1 VKFKDHF
8 SGQAADYAKYR
19 PDYPQEL
26 FAYLAS
32 LTPARQCAW
41 DCGTGNGQA
50 AVGLAAFFDR
60 VVATDASERQILN
73 ARRNARIDYRVA
85 PAGRS
90 DLASGSLDLITV
102 AQALHW
108 FELDAFYIEAK
119 RVLKPQG
126 VLAAW
131 YYNLLEIAPE
141 IDAIVNRFYYEIV
154 GAYWPPELKIIEER
168 YQTISF
174 PLAELNPPTFS
185 MRASWTLAQLLGYL
199 RTWSATRAFMAAN
212 QADPI
217 EPIIS
222 DLTAAWEKP
231 DRRRLVRWPLTVR
244 AGRFIP

>member
-8 SGQAADYAKYR
+8 SGHAADYAKYR
-19 PDYPQEL
+19 PDYPREL

-32 LTPARQCAW
+32 LTPARQWAW

-60 VVATDASERQILN
+60 IVATDASEKQILN
-73 ARRNARIDYRVA
+73 AERNARIDYRVA

-90 DLASGSLDLITV
+90 DLASSSIDLVTV

-131 YYNLLEIAPE
+131 CYNLLEIAPE
-141 IDAIVNRFYYEIV
+141 MMQSSI
-154 GAYWPPELKIIEER
+154 GSTTKL
-168 YQTISF
+168 
-174 PLAELNPPTFS
+174 LAPT
-185 MRASWTLAQLLGYL
+185 GHP
-199 RTWSATRAFMAAN
+199 SA
-212 QADPI
+212 
-217 EPIIS
+217 
-222 DLTAAWEKP
+222 K
-231 DRRRLVRWPLTVR
+231 
-244 AGRFIP
+244 

>member
-32 LTPARQCAW
+32 LAPARQWAW

-60 VVATDASERQILN
+60 VVATDASEKQILN
-73 ARRNARIDYRVA
+73 AERNARIDYRVA
-85 PAGRS
+85 PAEKS
-90 DLASGSLDLITV
+90 DLASNSIDLITV

-108 FELDAFYIEAK
+108 FDLDAFYIEAK

-126 VLAAW
+126 VLATW
-131 YYNLLEIAPE
+131 CYNLLEIAPE
-141 IDAIVNRFYYEIV
+141 IDAIVNRFYHEIV
-154 GAYWPPELKIIEER
+154 DAYWPPERKIIEER

-174 PLAELNPPTFS
+174 PLAELNPPAFF
-185 MRASWTLAQLLGYL
+185 MRASWTLAQLRGYL
-199 RTWSATRAFMAAN
+199 RTWSATRAFIAAN
-212 QADPI
+212 HTDPTESI
-217 EPIIS
+217 TS

-231 DRRRLVRWPLTVR
+231 DRRRLIRWPLTLR